1 MIVDYK
7 SSKRDFNFTKAL
19 SGLELQL
26 MTYWEALSDAEAIE
40 VGGATYFN
48 AQTPLLKLDK
58 EPLLPDYPSLLAYAD
73 EKAQQGGQYTGV
85 LRQDDA
91 LLSALDTPEGDPKL
105 YGFEYKKSGDALK
118 SGHETYSDDE
128 LNTLIDYN
136 RYMIQHIA
144 ERILQGSFPLQ
155 PFRDKQATGLQHSD
169 YLPVMFFDAML
180 GNKYHDISQLPS
192 NRNGALEAM
201 HRKMTEPDSTEE
213 DNQ

>member
-1 MIVDYK
+1 M
-7 SSKRDFNFTKAL
+7 
-19 SGLELQL
+19 
-26 MTYWEALSDAEAIE
+26 
-40 VGGATYFN
+40 
-48 AQTPLLKLDK
+48 
-58 EPLLPDYPSLLAYAD
+58 
-73 EKAQQGGQYTGV
+73 
-85 LRQDDA
+85 
-91 LLSALDTPEGDPKL
+91 

-192 NRNGALEAM
+192 DRNGALEAM

>member
-73 EKAQQGGQYTGV
+73 EKAQQGDST
-85 LRQDDA
+85 
-91 LLSALDTPEGDPKL
+91 
-105 YGFEYKKSGDALK
+105 
-118 SGHETYSDDE
+118 
-128 LNTLIDYN
+128 
-136 RYMIQHIA
+136 
-144 ERILQGSFPLQ
+144 QGSCA
-155 PFRDKQATGLQHSD
+155 RMTH
-169 YLPVMFFDAML
+169 Y
-180 GNKYHDISQLPS
+180 YQLWTHQKVIRS
-192 NRNGALEAM
+192 CMALNIRSRGM
-201 HRKMTEPDSTEE
+201 R
-213 DNQ
+213 